1 VPAPE
6 RPPAPSRRTIEA
18 VVFVGGVS
26 SLGAEIAATRLLAP
40 FFGDS
45 TIIYANT
52 IATVLVALSAGY
64 WWGGRLADRGGSTRG
79 LGLLV
84 LVAAVLLA
92 VVPFVSGPFLSAS
105 VDALDGLSAGAFIG
119 SLLAVSVLIA
129 IPVLFLGT
137 LSPYALALAL
147 SAAGT
152 VEDAGR
158 ASGRIFAI
166 GTLGSLVGTFL
177 ASLLLVP
184 FVGTQRTF
192 LIFAGALAL
201 VGVLLLRAPRAAA
214 VPAVILAALAIP
226 VGLVKAQ
233 GTGKVIWED
242 ETEYQYARVLQE
254 PDGARRLELNEGQA
268 IHSLYRPGTVLTGN
282 YWDEPSV
289 LPYAVLG
296 RAPRSLAILGN
307 AAGTVARAY
316 GALQPATRVDAVELD
331 GELLDV
337 GRRYFGMRGPN
348 LHTHAADARPWL
360 RQSKRRFD
368 AILVDAYRQP
378 YIPFYLTTREFFRLA
393 RDHLTP
399 GGVLMINVGHPEE
412 SSKLERVLTRT
423 MRTSFRTVLRDPSQ
437 DVNTLLVGTNAP
449 GAGGARLQQSLAQV
463 PPPLV
468 ATAQA
473 TAARLAPGLP
483 GGEVYTDDR
492 APVEWLVDLSL
503 AQVAETGRR

>member
-1 VPAPE
+1 MPAPG
-6 RPPAPSRRTIEA
+6 RRTIEL

-52 IATVLVALSAGY
+52 IATVLVALSIGY
-64 WWGGRLADRGGSTRG
+64 WIGGKLADRGASARG
-79 LGLLV
+79 LGKLV
-84 LVAAVLLA
+84 LCAAVLLA
-92 VVPFVSGPFLSAS
+92 IVPFVSGPFLSAS
-105 VDALDGLSAGAFIG
+105 VDALDSISAGAFIG

-137 LSPYALALAL
+137 VSPYALKLAL
-147 SAAGT
+147 DSVGT
-152 VEDAGR
+152 VEQAGS

-166 GTLGSLVGTFL
+166 GTLGSLLGTFL

-192 LIFAGALAL
+192 LIFAAALGL
-201 VGVLLLRAPRAAA
+201 VAVLLLRSPRLAAA
-214 VPAVILAALAIP
+214 PAVILAAMALP

-254 PDGARRLELNEGQA
+254 PDGSRRLELNEGQA

-289 LPYAVLG
+289 LPYAALTHQ
-296 RAPRSLAILGN
+296 PRSLAILGN
-307 AAGTVARAY
+307 AGGTVARAY
-316 GALQPATRVDAVELD
+316 GKLQPDTRVDAVELD
-331 GELLDV
+331 GELFDV
-337 GRRYFGMRGPN
+337 GRRYFDMTGPN
-348 LHTHAADARPWL
+348 LHTHADDARPWL
-360 RQSKRRFD
+360 RRTKQRFD

-378 YIPFYLTTREFFRLA
+378 YIPFYLTTKEFFALA
-393 RDHLTP
+393 RDRLNP
-399 GGVLMINVGHPEE
+399 GGVLLINVGHPEE
-412 SSKLERVLTRT
+412 SPKLEQVLTRT
-423 MRTSFRTVLRDPSQ
+423 MGTAFGTVLRDPSQ
-437 DVNTLLVGTNAP
+437 RVNTLLLGTNAP
-449 GAGGARLQQSLAQV
+449 GAGAARLRAQI
-463 PPPLV
+463 PTLPAPLRPV
-468 ATAQA
+468 AEA
-473 TAARLAPGLP
+473 TAARLAPGLL

-503 AQVAETGRR
+503 AQVAEQGSDSLPAR